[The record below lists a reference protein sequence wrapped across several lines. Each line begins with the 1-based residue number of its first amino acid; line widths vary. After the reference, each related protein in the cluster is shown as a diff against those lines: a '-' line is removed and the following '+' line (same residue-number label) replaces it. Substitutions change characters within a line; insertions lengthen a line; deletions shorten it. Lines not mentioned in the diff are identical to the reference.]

1 MNFHARYTVATAGR
15 DEGGAKM
22 MATPPAMPL
31 LLLVLLF
38 QLQHAS
44 AMDVTKKQPHI
55 LFMLACATPTCCR
68 LLP

>member
-1 MNFHARYTVATAGR
+1 
-15 DEGGAKM
+15 M